1 MRKILI
7 KFFDR
12 LEDRVRIHLSH
23 RAIFYA
29 LIGGM
34 ATVLFWRGIWHTADM
49 LEKSNDSSGILAIL
63 FSGPVSLIMSIVI
76 LLLTGLFVS
85 VFIGD
90 KIIISGL
97 KQEKKVFDKTES
109 EVKEE
114 GDMLF
119 QIKSSLEQLRQEVRD
134 INTHTGN

>member
-1 MRKILI
+1 MKKTLI
-7 KFFDR
+7 KFFDK
-12 LEDRVRIHLSH
+12 LEDKVRIRLSH

-29 LIGGM
+29 LIGGI
-34 ATVLFWRGIWHTADM
+34 ATVLFWRGIWHTADI
-49 LEKSNDSSGILAIL
+49 LEKSKDYDGILGIL
-63 FSGPVSLIMSIVI
+63 FSGPVSLIISTVI

-114 GDMLF
+114 SDILL
-119 QIKSSLEQLRQEVRD
+119 QIKSSLEQLRQEVSDIRRRD
-134 INTHTGN
+134 VN

>member
-1 MRKILI
+1 MRKTLI

-12 LEDRVRIHLSH
+12 LEDRVRIRLSH

-34 ATVLFWRGIWHTADM
+34 ATVLFWRGVWHTADI
-49 LEKSNDSSGILAIL
+49 LEKSNSSGGIFGIL

-134 INTHTGN
+134 INKHTGN